1 MTKTAQE
8 LIDRVL
14 VELGVIGAGQTAA
27 AEDVALVTS
36 EIDPVMSDLA
46 TRNIFTWGDPDEYE
60 DDAFI
65 HLAKIIAN
73 SLARAYGVEP
83 DDGKRMYAESR
94 LRLLQT
100 TVLSGQNQKV
110 EYY

>member
-1 MTKTAQE
+1 MKSKQE

-27 AEDVALVTS
+27 AEDVALITS
-36 EIDPVMSDLA
+36 EIEPVMSDLA
-46 TRNIFTWGDPDEYE
+46 TRNIYSWGDPDEYDE
-60 DDAFI
+60 DAFI
-65 HLAKIIAN
+65 HLAKITAN
-73 SLARAYGVEP
+73 SLARAYGIEP
-83 DDGKRMYAESR
+83 DDGKRLYAESR

-100 TVLSGQNQKV
+100 VVLSGQNQSV